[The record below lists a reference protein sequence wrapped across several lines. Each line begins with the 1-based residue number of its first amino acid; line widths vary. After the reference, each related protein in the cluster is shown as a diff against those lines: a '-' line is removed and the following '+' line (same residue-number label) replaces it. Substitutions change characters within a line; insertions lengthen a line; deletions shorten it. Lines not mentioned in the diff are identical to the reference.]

1 MTRSLGFC
9 AVLMVVAAMAS
20 ASCSS
25 PSAPELA
32 SDEDH
37 FLFGS
42 IGAEDKTGVPYWIWL
57 VLPRIF
63 PEHLPAPG
71 GYAALGIPWR
81 EGREMPIG
89 FTKVTAG
96 YPRVGINCAMCHTAV
111 EMRASAPPKVTAI
124 RTVPRASAGQSPVQ
138 RYLAFLFACA
148 SDPRF
153 TSSRILAEI
162 ATQHE
167 LSMLE
172 RWRYRFF
179 VIPQARRRLRDLAK
193 TDGLLSGTVNWVDH
207 DFAAWSTDA
216 AGLKR
221 AQTYLK

>member
-1 MTRSLGFC
+1 M
-9 AVLMVVAAMAS
+9 VMVVVWS
-20 ASCSS
+20 TSCSR
-25 PSAPELA
+25 PSAPEFV
-32 SDEDH
+32 SEEDH

-42 IGAEDKTGVPYWIWL
+42 IGAEDRTGVPYWIWL

-71 GYAALGIPWR
+71 GYAGLGIPWR
-81 EGREMPIG
+81 EGYEMPVG
-89 FTKVTAG
+89 FTKVTAS

-111 EMRASAPPKVTAI
+111 ELRASAPPKVTAI
-124 RTVPRASAGQSPVQ
+124 RAVPRGSGPQSPAQ

-153 TSSRILAEI
+153 TSSRILHEI
-162 ATQHE
+162 ATQHQ
-167 LSMLE
+167 LSMFE
-172 RWRYRFF
+172 RLRYRFF
-179 VIPQARRRLRDLAK
+179 VIPQTRRRLRDLAK
-193 TDGLLSGTVNWVDH
+193 TDGLLTGTVNWVDH
-207 DFAAWSTDA
+207 DFAAWSTDV